1 MLAYPRRVGT
11 NGELSGQ
18 VALVTGGGRGIGAG
32 IARQLA
38 DAGAKVAVAARTRDQ
53 VDEVAREI
61 DGLALELDV
70 TDLAAVERA
79 VDRTE
84 SELGPLVLLVA
95 NAGIGNVGGATWE
108 IDPQAWWHV
117 LEVNVLGV
125 HFCCRTVIPRMLERG
140 TGRIVITASG
150 AAYLPGSSTTAYA
163 TSKAAVARY
172 GETLNNELG
181 GRVPVFFFSPGLVQT
196 EMTSDAPAD
205 APWTPPE
212 LAPRLVR
219 VLASGRADALAGRYI
234 HAEHDDVEDL
244 IRRAD
249 EIRERDL
256 NAIRLQR

>member
-1 MLAYPRRVGT
+1 MLAYPRRVST

-38 DAGAKVAVAARTRDQ
+38 DAGAKVAVAALTREQ

-125 HFCCRTVIPRMLERG
+125 HFCCRTVVPRMLERG
-140 TGRIVITASG
+140 TGRI
-150 AAYLPGSSTTAYA
+150 GSKLTLAPMSKARSRMPRMPYDDRRAEGSNPRPSSRTHSTTAPSPSRPSSSSA
-163 TSKAAVARY
+163 RVAW
-172 GETLNNELG
+172 
-181 GRVPVFFFSPGLVQT
+181 
-196 EMTSDAPAD
+196 A
-205 APWTPPE
+205 
-212 LAPRLVR
+212 
-219 VLASGRADALAGRYI
+219 
-234 HAEHDDVEDL
+234 
-244 IRRAD
+244 
-249 EIRERDL
+249 
-256 NAIRLQR
+256 